1 AIEPERFQIIIKPD
15 LALFDYGAST
25 GTDPALVE
33 QLIDLLHERGYCQVV
48 VGAARDSFDLWLE
61 NRDVGLLAD
70 LAGCRFVTEQGHN
83 SDVIDL
89 SEDIVDV
96 AFTEG
101 SALYGSG
108 LARAWM
114 EAQYRISFAKNK
126 TDEEHFYGLGLQ
138 NLLGVLPLRD
148 KEYHYYQRLKPWDVA
163 VDLLRAASPHFSLI
177 DAFTSNHGSAG
188 SRETHPITTHTLI
201 ASQNLLLSD
210 WAAALKMGLDPYASA
225 INAKALRVIGLPADH
240 KIDGD
245 LAPYHDWINVH
256 PLLADSVQRRNRW
269 LGLS

>member
-1 AIEPERFQIIIKPD
+1 ANHLPLQPVWAVIVQTTDDDKFALLATALAQSDFWAHLEAARRRAAIEPERFQIIIKPD

-61 NRDVGLLAD
+61 NRDVVLLAD
-70 LAGCRFVTEQGHN
+70 LAGYRFVTEQGHN
-83 SDVIDL
+83 YDVIDL

-114 EAQYRISFAKNK
+114 E
-126 TDEEHFYGLGLQ
+126 
-138 NLLGVLPLRD
+138 
-148 KEYHYYQRLKPWDVA
+148 
-163 VDLLRAASPHFSLI
+163 
-177 DAFTSNHGSAG
+177 
-188 SRETHPITTHTLI
+188 
-201 ASQNLLLSD
+201 
-210 WAAALKMGLDPYASA
+210 
-225 INAKALRVIGLPADH
+225 
-240 KIDGD
+240 
-245 LAPYHDWINVH
+245 
-256 PLLADSVQRRNRW
+256 
-269 LGLS
+269 